1 MASDDRAP
9 DEPPLADA
17 ANGPAADSN
26 DGARSS
32 ARPTDLR
39 VRLLH
44 DCFATPEAQLE
55 TTLPPDDPE
64 ADLAWT
70 PLRFVWRTT
79 SGDQPV
85 IMPLWRRLD

>member
-9 DEPPLADA
+9 DEPPLAGA
-17 ANGPAADSN
+17 ASGSAQPSAGTPTA
-26 DGARSS
+26 